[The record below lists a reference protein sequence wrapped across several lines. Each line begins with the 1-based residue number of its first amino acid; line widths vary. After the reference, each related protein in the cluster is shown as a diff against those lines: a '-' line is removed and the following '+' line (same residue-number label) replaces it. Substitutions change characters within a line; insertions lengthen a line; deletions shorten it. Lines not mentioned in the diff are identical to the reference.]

1 MESVTVQY
9 LTVIGHSIADT
20 LLDASFY
27 LLIGFLAAGIIK
39 ALVSENKIVKAIG
52 KANAGSVIKASL
64 YGTPLPLCSCS
75 VVPMATSLRKNGASK
90 GATVSF
96 LISTPESGVD
106 SIAISYAMLDPLMTV
121 FRPVAAFLSAFT
133 AGIVENFFDKSP
145 ERHPISVQPVSEHCT
160 DCHCESA
167 IIHENHEKAGLFSR
181 LKKGI
186 HYAFTD
192 LLGDIAYYLF
202 IGLILSGIIAALIP
216 ENFFEYYLGNEWM
229 SMAIMLVVGLPLYV
243 CASSSTP
250 IAAAFIMK
258 GLSPGAALVF
268 LLAGPATNMATMS
281 VVHKILGRRSFWS
294 YVVTISVVALL
305 MGFALNRIYDFFDIS
320 IQMQLGKA
328 EELIPIWLKY
338 ASLIIF
344 LPLLLWGLKH
354 ELKHRYFHKH

>member
-1 MESVTVQY
+1 METLAIQY
-9 LTVIGHSIADT
+9 LIVIGYSIVDT

-39 ALVSENKIVKAIG
+39 ALVSENKIVKEIG
-52 KANAGSVIKASL
+52 KANVGSVIKASL

-121 FRPVAAFLSAFT
+121 FRPVAAFLSAFA
-133 AGIVENFFDKSP
+133 AGVVENFLDKSSDKVVLP
-145 ERHPISVQPVSEHCT
+145 QVSSDACT
-160 DCHCESA
+160 NCHCETEK
-167 IIHENHEKAGLFSR
+167 IEEKATLGRR
-181 LKKGI
+181 LKNGI
-186 HYAFTD
+186 QYAFTD

-216 ENFFEYYLGNEWM
+216 ANFFEYYLGNEWM
-229 SMAIMLVVGLPLYV
+229 SMVVMLLVGLPLYV

-281 VVHKILGRRSFWS
+281 VVNKVLGRRSLWS
-294 YVVTISVVALL
+294 YVISIALVALL
-305 MGFALNRIYDFFDIS
+305 MGFVLNRIYDVFDIS

-328 EELIPIWLKY
+328 EALIPDWLKY
-338 ASLIIF
+338 ISMIIF
-344 LPLLLWGLKH
+344 IPLLLWGLKH
-354 ELKHRYFHKH
+354 ELKHRFFHKH